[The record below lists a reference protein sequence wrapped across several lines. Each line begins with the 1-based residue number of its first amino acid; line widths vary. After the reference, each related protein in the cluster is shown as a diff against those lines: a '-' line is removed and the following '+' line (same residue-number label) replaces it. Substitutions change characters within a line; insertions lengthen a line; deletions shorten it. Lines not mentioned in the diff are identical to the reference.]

1 MCLIIDIVY
10 ILFISAAATK
20 YCDMSLVVKVISV
33 FSVMLVWP
41 VNETYTHNINTRFF
55 EDFYL
60 PYKSY
65 NLFVALL
72 IMYNKC

>member
-65 NLFVALL
+65 ILFVALL